1 MREQQP
7 AGPVLAAAHALVQGL
22 RPSGGSNWIGFC
34 PIHGETKGASKP
46 SFSFNE
52 ATGQWNCFTGC
63 GAGGLPQLLRKL
75 HKSDE
80 YIDRTMERLRP
91 HLKPV
96 RLKKESAA
104 RGGLFTTDYPLPER
118 ILGMFEHAPVD
129 LLNLGYDEQVLFDN
143 DVGFDTERERV
154 TYALRDLSGQLAGI
168 VGKPVDP
175 GEGGKYRV
183 YEQEIVDMGFRG
195 YHFKNR
201 RFLWGWEKVYP
212 AVYYNADPSPVCVTE
227 GYKARL
233 WLIQHGFPLTVA
245 LMGTG
250 MSETQQMF
258 LERLGTR
265 IILCLDNDPAGRLG
279 TSKISYKL
287 RGLDVAVMRYP
298 FPEAPKLQ
306 PDDLTQEELGEAIHS
321 PFTVRHWR
329 RFYNEHWNP

>member
-1 MREQQP
+1 MADKP
-7 AGPVLAAAHALVQGL
+7 TGPVLAAAGALIPGL
-22 RPSGGSNWIGFC
+22 RPGSASNWIGFC
-34 PIHGETKGASKP
+34 PIHGEVPGRSTP

-52 ATGQWNCFTGC
+52 ATGQWNCFAGC
-63 GAGGLPQLLRKL
+63 GGGGIPQLLRKL
-75 HKSDE
+75 HKSNE
-80 YIDRTMERLRP
+80 YIDRVMERLRP

-96 RLKKESAA
+96 RMKKESAA
-104 RGGLFTTDYPLPER
+104 SGGLFTTSYPLPER
-118 ILGMFEHAPVD
+118 ILGLFEYAPME
-129 LLNLGYDEQVLFDN
+129 LLQLGYDENVLFDN
-143 DVGFDTERERV
+143 DVGFDIERGRV

-175 GEGGKYRV
+175 GAGGKYRV

-195 YHFKNR
+195 YHFQNR

-212 AVYYNADPSPVCVTE
+212 VVYNSSNPDPVCVTE

-250 MSETQQMF
+250 LSETQRMF
-258 LERLGTR
+258 LERLGTK
-265 IILCLDNDPAGRLG
+265 IILCLDNDPAGRTG
-279 TSKISYKL
+279 TSKASYKL

-306 PDDLTQEELGEAIHS
+306 PDDLAQEELAEAIHS
-321 PFTVRHWR
+321 PFTVRQWR
-329 RFYNEHWNP
+329 RFYHEHSDP